1 MRQESAAWKSNN
13 VKRAI
18 EIDVKISLA
27 GMWAQDH
34 AYPGSVGG
42 KAADDKLF
50 AMSGAVKIAFINAG
64 LPPPTTTGMV
74 TFSGAR
80 GRRDHT
86 QAVQ

>member
-1 MRQESAAWKSNN
+1 VRQESAAWKSNN

-42 KAADDKLF
+42 EAADDKLF

-64 LPPPTTTGMV
+64 LPPPTTTGIV